1 MYRVDFVSM
10 INLIITIVIESVIM
24 EITKISL
31 SHLLFD
37 IIFIIL
43 GIGLLFVIDQILTTV
58 TFWNQK

>member
-1 MYRVDFVSM
+1 MYRVDFASM